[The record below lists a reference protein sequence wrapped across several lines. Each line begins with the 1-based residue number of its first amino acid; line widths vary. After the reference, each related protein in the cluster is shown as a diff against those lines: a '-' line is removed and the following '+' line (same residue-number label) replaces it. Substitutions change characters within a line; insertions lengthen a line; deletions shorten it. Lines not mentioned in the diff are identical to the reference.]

1 MANDLEA
8 SPRPRELAS
17 DLRKLVGDTGIEPV
31 TSSVST
37 PQPAADAL
45 ILMQLGELYDDV
57 GLRLTEKNRN
67 DWILALGLL
76 IEAALTRVA
85 VT

>member
-8 SPRPRELAS
+8 GSESPEPAS

-31 TSSVST
+31 TSSVSK
-37 PQPAADAL
+37 L
-45 ILMQLGELYDDV
+45 HESV
-57 GLRLTEKNRN
+57 GLRLTERDKN
-67 DWILALGLL
+67 DWILARDLL

-85 VT
+85 AAVTTT